1 VKEIYASQ
9 IAETVARLCVEAT
22 HNLPEDVVAS
32 LNEAAEAV
40 KEVASLVKIQRALGA
55 DEN

>member
-1 VKEIYASQ
+1 MKEIYASQ

-40 KEVASLVKIQRALGA
+40 KEVASLVKI
-55 DEN
+55 

>member
-1 VKEIYASQ
+1 MKEIHVSQ

-40 KEVASLVKIQRALGA
+40 KEDAGLVK
-55 DEN
+55 D